1 MARALYEQYKP
12 RGKVDFVLEKE
23 FGDPTMLSL
32 PKLLYSDLRD
42 DPEVGTLLQ
51 FVKGKLLEVTEAF
64 KAEPYKTYLSIISN
78 IVKKLWPTRQRQH
91 SSEELQ
97 RIMGQ
102 PCFKNYI
109 RSWLRAFQQ
118 IEASGE
124 SPEKKS
130 FLLYQQLV
138 GFSASVV
145 SDWTVD
151 PNVIVN
157 PHTRMVTGVKSHREW
172 MMYKDPTCNARI
184 SAEGFAGLPPEQQQ
198 QIREYNA
205 QRHIPDPDYV
215 HPRDRAEEAV
225 PATAPAFSGLFAGRR
240 RKTKKRKNKRRKT
253 KKRA

>member
-1 MARALYEQYKP
+1 MARALYEKLKP
-12 RGKVDFVLEKE
+12 RGKVDFVLVKAV
-23 FGDPTMLSL
+23 GDPTMLSL
-32 PKLLYSDLRD
+32 PKLLYSDLKE

-51 FVKGKLLEVTEAF
+51 FVKGKLLEVTDAF
-64 KAEPYKTYLSIISN
+64 KAEPYKTYLRIISN

-109 RSWLRAFQQ
+109 RSWLRALDQ
-118 IEASGE
+118 IQASKD
-124 SPEKKS
+124 SPEKD
-130 FLLYQQLV
+130 FLIYQQLL

-172 MMYKDPTCNARI
+172 LMYKDPTCNARI
-184 SAEGFAGLPPEQQQ
+184 SEEGFAGLPPEQQQ
-198 QIREYNA
+198 QIRQYNA
-205 QRHIPDPDYV
+205 QRHIPDPDYRR
-215 HPRDRAEEAV
+215 PSQRAEEAE
-225 PATAPAFSGLFAGRR
+225 PATALPFSGLWAGRR